1 MDKAQEKFKTGR
13 KDAEKFAAACNG
25 IKVGAEQA
33 GKGAEK
39 AAGGLGK
46 FASSIVRIAKYRL
59 IRTALKELVAGFKE
73 GLQNAYQFSKG
84 IGGELAA
91 SMDALSVKTQTMKN
105 QLGAAFGE
113 LLISITPI
121 LLRFIEIVRAAAN
134 AIAQFFAAL
143 GGRGTYLKAVDATA
157 DMNKN
162 LGGAGKAAKE
172 LRRQLMGF
180 DEINR
185 LDAPSDPSGGGGGAD
200 ASAWNNMF
208 EESPIPEWM
217 QNLGARLKE
226 LLPTLTTIAAIIGG
240 ISFARHIGE
249 VLGWGEAFAGVTK
262 KLLGIAIAIAGA
274 VLLWDGF
281 SDALNNGVDWGNLA
295 EMLAGATLLVVGLGT
310 AFGSTGAMIGLLI
323 GGIALCVVGIREW
336 IQTGEASIPVLTAI
350 SVGVLAIGGAIALM
364 TGSWIPM
371 IIAAVGAAVVWIV
384 GKWDT
389 IKQKW
394 SEMWNNILN
403 SLIDYVNAILDWIRP
418 VLQGIDAIVGFF
430 GGRSNLGGAHIN
442 NIPAPA
448 AYATGG
454 MPEDGLFMANHGE
467 LVGQFSNG
475 NTAVANNEQII
486 AGIERGV
493 YNAMT
498 SALAGQNNG
507 NRDIR
512 VYLDGKEIGAAT
524 RRYERNT
531 NRATGVA
538 LA

>member
-1 MDKAQEKFKTGR
+1 
-13 KDAEKFAAACNG
+13 
-25 IKVGAEQA
+25 V
-33 GKGAEK
+33 
-39 AAGGLGK
+39 GK
-46 FASSIVRIAKYRL
+46 FASSIIRIAKYRL

-91 SMDALSVKTQTMKN
+91 STDALSVKTQTMKN

-113 LLISITPI
+113 LIINITPS
-121 LLRFIEIVRAAAN
+121 LLRFIEIIRTAAN

-157 DMNKN
+157 DMSKN

-185 LDAPSDPSGGGGGAD
+185 LDAPSEPSGGGGGAD

-217 QNLGARLKE
+217 QNLGQRLKE

-240 ISFARHIGE
+240 ISLARHLGE
-249 VLGWGEAFAGVTK
+249 VLGWGQAFDGVMK

-281 SDALNNGVDWGNLA
+281 SDALNNGVDWGNLI
-295 EMLAGATLLVVGLGT
+295 EMLGGTLLLVIGLGT
-310 AFGSTGAMIGLLI
+310 AFGTTGAAIGLLI

-336 IQTGEASIPVLTAI
+336 IQTGQASIPVLTAI
-350 SVGVLAIGGAIALM
+350 SAGVIAIGAAIALL
-364 TGSWIPM
+364 TGSWIPLVV
-371 IIAAVGAAVVWIV
+371 AAIGAAVVWIV

-389 IKQKW
+389 IKEKW

-418 VLQGIDAIVGFF
+418 VLVGIDKIVGFF
-430 GGRSNLGGAHIN
+430 GGNTNLGGAHIN

-475 NTAVANNEQII
+475 QTAVANNEQII
-486 AGIERGV
+486 SGIKQGV
-493 YNAMT
+493 YEAMM
-498 SALAGQNNG
+498 SANSGKSN
-507 NRDIR
+507 DVR
-512 VYLDGKEIGAAT
+512 VYLDGKQI
-524 RRYERNT
+524 T
-531 NRATGVA
+531 NAVTKNQISMSRATGVA
-538 LA
+538 Y

>member
-1 MDKAQEKFKTGR
+1 M
-13 KDAEKFAAACNG
+13 
-25 IKVGAEQA
+25 
-33 GKGAEK
+33 
-39 AAGGLGK
+39 GK
-46 FASSIVRIAKYRL
+46 FASSIIRIAKYRL

-105 QLGAAFGE
+105 QLGAALGE
-113 LLISITPI
+113 LIINITPI
-121 LLRFIEIVRAAAN
+121 LLRFIEIIRTAAN
-134 AIAQFFAAL
+134 ALAQFFAAL

-157 DMNKN
+157 DMSKN

-185 LDAPSDPSGGGGGAD
+185 LDAPSEPSGGGGGAD

-217 QNLGARLKE
+217 QNLGQRLKE

-240 ISFARHIGE
+240 ISLARHLGE
-249 VLGWGEAFAGVTK
+249 VLGWGQAFDGVMK

-274 VLLWDGF
+274 ILLWDGF
-281 SDALNNGVDWGNLA
+281 SDALNNGVDWGNLI
-295 EMLAGATLLVVGLGT
+295 EMLGGTLLLVIGLGT
-310 AFGSTGAMIGLLI
+310 AFGTTGAAIGLLI

-336 IQTGEASIPVLTAI
+336 IKTGQASVPVLTEI
-350 SVGVLAIGGAIALM
+350 SVGVIAIGAAIALL
-364 TGSWIPM
+364 TGSWIPLVV
-371 IIAAVGAAVVWIV
+371 AAIGAAVVWIV

-389 IKQKW
+389 IKEKW

-418 VLQGIDAIVGFF
+418 VLVGIDKIVGFF
-430 GGRSNLGGAHIN
+430 GGNTNLGGAHIN

-507 NRDIR
+507 NRELR
-512 VYLDGKEIGAAT
+512 VYLDGKQI
-524 RRYERNT
+524 T
-531 NRATGVA
+531 NAVTKNQISMSRATGVA
-538 LA
+538 Y